1 LQYRSF
7 ANNSNFSYSIITNME
22 LKGQGFTLRR
32 WYKEDA
38 ELLQK
43 HADNPNVYSFLTD
56 RFPHPY
62 TRDVAINWINLMLQ
76 QEPLLIFVIAV
87 EDNLIGVIGIEMR
100 DDVYRKAPLLGYW
113 LAEEYW
119 GRGIMTE
126 VVKLV
131 AGYAFENLDIVRLQ
145 SGVLANNP
153 GSMRVLEKAGFLKEG
168 VLRNNIIKNGVV
180 MDEYIYGMVK

>member
-1 LQYRSF
+1 VQYRSF
-7 ANNSNFSYSIITNME
+7 GNNSNFSYSIITNME
-22 LKGQGFTLRR
+22 LKGQGFTLRG

-43 HADNPNVYSFLTD
+43 HADNINISNYLFD
-56 RFPHPY
+56 RFPSPY
-62 TRDVAINWINLMLQ
+62 TMADAEAFVSRKLNQNPITS
-76 QEPLLIFVIAV
+76 FVIAI
-87 EDNLIGVIGIEMR
+87 DDQLAGVIGIDFRE
-100 DDVYRKAPLLGYW
+100 DIYRKAPLLGYW

-119 GRGIMTE
+119 GQGIMT

-131 AGYAFENLDIVRLQ
+131 ADYAFENLDIVRLQ

-168 VLRNNIIKNGVV
+168 VLRNNIIKNGVI
-180 MDEYIYGMVK
+180 MDEYIYGMVR